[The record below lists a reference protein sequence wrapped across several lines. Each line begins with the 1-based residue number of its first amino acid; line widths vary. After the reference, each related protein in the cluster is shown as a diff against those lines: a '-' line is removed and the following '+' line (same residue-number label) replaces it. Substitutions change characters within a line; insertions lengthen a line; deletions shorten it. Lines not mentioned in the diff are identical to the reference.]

1 MEEEYM
7 TDFTS
12 KRQSVPITVY
22 NFEPPKS
29 KKMKLSNECAEIQT
43 KIGEK
48 RKREEMKSLCESIGG
63 QQDENMLN
71 DQYQDQDHNHQIDY
85 KQMYLKESQL
95 SKSLTLELQK
105 ANEEKTKWKEK
116 FKKLHFRMKRLIK
129 TL

>member
-1 MEEEYM
+1 MEQEYIN
-7 TDFTS
+7 DFTS
-12 KRQSVPITVY
+12 KSKSVPITVY
-22 NFEPPKS
+22 NFEPPKA

-48 RKREEMKSLCESIGG
+48 RKREEMKSLSESIGG
-63 QQDENMLN
+63 QQNESMLN
-71 DQYQDQDHNHQIDY
+71 DQDQDHNHQIDY

-116 FKKLHFRMKRLIK
+116 YKKLHFRMKSLIK